1 MESIKN
7 ITPEVIDN
15 FIKGRDPQKRI
26 VNFECDYNS
35 YEITVIARNDFNRR
49 VETKEPFYPFL
60 WSTQRGAISLY
71 KGDKSVI
78 KQKMMEFGVNCKGL
92 NIYNVEGKTTERME
106 NGYRVLFYAI
116 RPTSYNRFIQ
126 FFKEGGIDIYN
137 SDRQF
142 LCVTPVEQF
151 MIQTGKR
158 QFKGF
163 DDYDD
168 LLRKVWDIETQ
179 GLNPL
184 VHRITDFGIRTNKGF
199 EHVIKIKGDTEKEL
213 DKNEIEAIEKFFY
226 YLNEIDPDII
236 AGHNSENFDW
246 WFVMERCKV
255 LGINFGEITKKYLGY
270 SVYKKKKNTVLKL
283 GGEVEYF
290 NQTVFFGH
298 TIIDSLHACRRAQAI
313 DSNMKS
319 GSLKY
324 AAEYAKVKKP
334 NRVYIP
340 GDKIS
345 EIGEDKGKFL
355 FNESNGE
362 WKKVPN
368 DFDET
373 TLQSNFKIVNGSY
386 IVDRY
391 LKDDLYET
399 DKVELHYNQSNF
411 QLAKILPMP
420 YQKVCTAG
428 TAGTWKMLLLAWSY
442 ENNLAVPMFGQ
453 SAVFTGGLSRLLR
466 VGFVKDIVKLDFNS
480 LYPAITISFDI
491 FPDFDISGIFKSLL
505 NYVLTEREKYKGL
518 MKKAKKNSASLEEEI
533 EKYDKETEEYKKVL
547 DDLDKYIKEAA
558 KNDKLQLPF
567 KIFGNSFFG
576 SYGAP
581 SIFPWGSLLEAEEIT
596 CTARQCLRL
605 MVKFFEDRGFK
616 AIVMDTDGVNFSY
629 TDADLTYKYTSKGL
643 NRNTVEGK
651 EYVGIDAYVA
661 EFNDLYMRDKM
672 GLGID
677 EYAPATINFA
687 RKNYADLLEN
697 GKVKLVGNTIKSKKM
712 PTYIEKFLDENIRLL
727 LNNNGKDFLI
737 NYYTYI
743 EKIYNGNIP
752 LRDIASKGK
761 IKKSVE
767 EYKKDML
774 IPNKRGGSK
783 GRQAWYELV
792 IKDNIRTE
800 IGETIYYV
808 NIGTKKGDGDVK
820 KEPIYKV
827 DADGN
832 FVMTDRLDK
841 EGNIVYSKKGKIPKP
856 LQDKIQTGEK
866 VILNCLRIDNSV
878 IEAENDIFGTEE
890 DLFETP
896 IVYNSTKYVDQF
908 NKRIKPLLVCFS
920 PEIRDIILIDN
931 PEKKNYFT
939 EEQSKLCSGFPNKP
953 QDQDTL
959 EQLFTIEDKEIKFW
973 LKKDKTPV
981 FSNELNMVWDE
992 IVKDYFEKLEMIKS
1006 EECLAEKEKFDKI
1019 IAEVTKKDVDDYF
1032 NDNEPA
1038 FFKELTSFLYISDN
1052 NEFISQK
1059 HNIKIGVLDDI
1070 LSKNFFEKVDDE
1082 DSEVDSYNKWLKT
1095 NFTDEDNENEKSEDD

>member
-1 MESIKN
+1 MEENKN
-7 ITPEVIDN
+7 ITPEVIDT

-35 YEITVIARNDFNRR
+35 NEITVIARNDLNQRI
-49 VETKEPFYPFL
+49 ETKEPFYPFL
-60 WSTQRGAISLY
+60 WATQEGARSLY
-71 KGDKSVI
+71 NRNKSVI
-78 KQKMMEFGVNCKGL
+78 KEKMEEFNIYTKGL
-92 NIYNVEGKTTERME
+92 NIYNLQGETTERME
-106 NGYRVLFYAI
+106 YGYRVLFYS
-116 RPTSYNRFIQ
+116 RKPLSYNKFIQ
-126 FFKEGGIDIYN
+126 FFKDGGIDIYN
-137 SDRQF
+137 SNRQF

-168 LLRKVWDIETQ
+168 LLRNVWDIETQ

-184 VHRITDFGIRTNKGF
+184 IHRITKIGIRTNRGF
-199 EHVIKIKGDTEKEL
+199 EYIISIKGNSKEEL
-213 DKNEIEAIEKFFY
+213 DKNEIEGIEKFFY
-226 YLNEIDPDII
+226 YLNKINPDII

-255 LGINFGEITKKYLGY
+255 LDVDFSKLTEKYLGY
-270 SVYKKKKNTVLKL
+270 SIYKKKKNTVLKL

-290 NQTVFFGH
+290 NQTVYWGH
-298 TIIDSLHACRRAQAI
+298 TIIDSLHAVRRAQAI

-319 GSLKY
+319 GNLKY

-334 NRVYIP
+334 DRVYIP
-340 GDKIS
+340 GDRIS
-345 EIGEDKGKFL
+345 EIGDDNGRFL
-355 FNESNGE
+355 FNEINGE
-362 WKKVPN
+362 WKKLNDNEEITLEPN
-368 DFDET
+368 Y
-373 TLQSNFKIVNGSY
+373 KIVTGDY

-391 LKDDLYET
+391 LKDDLYEG
-399 DKVELHYNQSNF
+399 DKVELHFNQSNF

-453 SAVFTGGLSRLLR
+453 SAVFTGGLSRLLK

-480 LYPAITISFDI
+480 LYPAITLSFDI

-518 MKKAKKNSASLEEEI
+518 MKKAKKNATNLEKEI
-533 EKYDKETEEYKKVL
+533 EKYNKETEEYKKVSE
-547 DDLDKYIKEAA
+547 DLDKYIREAA

-605 MVKFFEDRGFK
+605 MVKWFEDRGFK

-629 TDADLTYKYTSKGL
+629 SDIYKDYKYISKGL

-651 EYVGIDAYVA
+651 EYIGIEAYVA
-661 EFNDLYMRDKM
+661 EFNDLYMREKM

-677 EYAPATINFA
+677 EYAYSSINFA
-687 RKNYADLLEN
+687 RKNYVDFFED
-697 GKVKLVGNTIKSKKM
+697 GSKKKVGNTIKSKKM
-712 PTYIEKFLDENIRLL
+712 PIYIEKFID
-727 LNNNGKDFLI
+727 NNFDSLRNGDGKSFLI
-737 NYYTYI
+737 NYYEYI

-761 IKKSVE
+761 IKKGIE
-767 EYKKDML
+767 EYKKDIL
-774 IPNKRGGSK
+774 TLNKRGGYK

-808 NIGTKKGDGDVK
+808 NIGNKKGDGDVK
-820 KEPIYKV
+820 KEPIYKT
-827 DADGN
+827 DESGN
-832 FVMTDRLDK
+832 LIMTDRLDE
-841 EGNIVYSKKGKIPKP
+841 EGNIVYSKRGKNPKP
-856 LQDKIQTGEK
+856 LQDKIQIGEK
-866 VILNCLRIDNSV
+866 VILNCLRIDDSI
-878 IEAENDIFGTEE
+878 IEAENDVFGTEE
-890 DLFETP
+890 ELFENP
-896 IVYNSTKYVDQF
+896 IVYNFAKYVDQF

-920 PEIRDIILIDN
+920 PDIRDNILIDN
-931 PEKKNYFT
+931 PEKKNFFT
-939 EEQSKLCSGFPNKP
+939 EEQSELSSGFPSKL

-959 EQLFTIEDKEIKFW
+959 EQLFTIEDKEIRFW
-973 LKKDKTPV
+973 LKKNKVPV
-981 FSNELNMVWDE
+981 FSKELNMNWDN
-992 IVKDYFEKLEMIKS
+992 IVKDYNERQEFLKNEEIK
-1006 EECLAEKEKFDKI
+1006 EEKEKFDKI
-1019 IAEVTKKDVDDYF
+1019 VIEITNKDLQDYF
-1032 NDNEPA
+1032 NDNNTT
-1038 FFKELTSFLYISDN
+1038 FIKELLGFCYMNDN
-1052 NEFISQK
+1052 NEFMSQK
-1059 HNIKIGVLDDI
+1059 YNIKIGVLDDI
-1070 LSKNFFEKVDDE
+1070 LSKNFFEEVDDE
-1082 DSEVDSYNKWLKT
+1082 DKEEIYNKWSKPE
-1095 NFTDEDNENEKSEDD
+1095 FPSEDEDTENEKSED